1 MTFSQEAV
9 RDKPIGLY
17 VLDDTSPFL
26 DRTGLASAASFVGSA
41 EAHGISLIAGS
52 LFSQKANNS
61 NKLAFPTSVY
71 MAGRETQDFSLEA
84 SIRLVRGTNSQPLQ
98 ILSHNGDYDGLIIDG
113 TVVSFSTSYTTEPDS
128 VCSYDIQQDQ
138 EIHVVGV
145 HTSSRNSLYIN
156 GVLVGEV
163 TISDAQEKDSYASSD
178 AALYTG
184 ASTGNDSLLI
194 NGVAFYP
201 HALSGDS
208 VKRHYMASV
217 NMPSSHDV
225 VGIFSG
231 ISTNPGLDAEG
242 ILFDRWW
249 STAEDW
255 KLGAMTGTAVLNDR
269 LQPQFEEDTSIP
281 GDWSTSVDLLM
292 NTTSISGIS
301 IFWSGKGATV
311 EVSLDGITWVEASNG
326 YRLPII
332 PPGFNPTDKDLFV
345 RITFVGG
352 IENDDSYIDN
362 LNIVASRTESVTT
375 LGGRSM
381 GFSSASQRREY
392 MVQSVHD
399 NNGVVLGAGATVT
412 LTPDFSESPDAFAR
426 TLELWLKAES
436 TQPTIS
442 VSGTQYINGVANSG
456 NFPTN
461 EWCLVHIVSGS
472 NITGAITI
480 TGPVQIGN
488 IGIYND
494 PLTANDITN
503 VYNQY
508 FANSAVRVDDNSTF
522 SMTQSGEGTRLYGG
536 AWTNGAVN

>member
-9 RDKPIGLY
+9 RDKPLGLY
-17 VLDDTSPFL
+17 ILDDTSPFL
-26 DRTGLASAASFVGSA
+26 DASGLSSAGSFVGSA

-71 MAGRETQDFSLEA
+71 KAGRETQDFSLEA
-84 SIRLVRGTNSQPLQ
+84 SVRLIRGTNSQPLQ
-98 ILSHNGDYDGLIIDG
+98 ILSHNGVYDGLVIDG
-113 TVVSFSTSYTTEPDS
+113 TEVSFSTDYATESDA
-128 VCSYDIQQDQ
+128 VCIFDIQQDQ

-156 GVLVGEV
+156 GVLVAEA
-163 TISDAQEKDSYASSD
+163 TITDAQEKDSFASSD

-184 ASTGNDSLLI
+184 ASTGNDSILI

-208 VKRHYMASV
+208 VRRHYMASV

-225 VGIFSG
+225 VGVFSG
-231 ISTNPGLDAEG
+231 VSTNPGLDAEG

-249 STAEDW
+249 STEADW
-255 KLGAMTGTAVLNDR
+255 KLGALTGTAVLNDR

-281 GDWSTSVDLLM
+281 GDWSTSVDLNM

-311 EVSLDGITWVEASNG
+311 EVSLDANTWVEASNG

-345 RITFVGG
+345 RITFDGG
-352 IENDDSYIDN
+352 VLNDDSYIDN
-362 LNIVASRTESVTT
+362 LNIVASRTDSVAT

-381 GFSSASQRREY
+381 AFSSASQRREY

-399 NNGVVLGAGATVT
+399 NNGVVLGAGATVELT
-412 LTPDFSESPDAFAR
+412 ADLTDTPDTFAR

-442 VSGTQYINGVANSG
+442 VSGTKYINGVASASA
-456 NFPTN
+456 FPTN

-472 NITGAITI
+472 DITGPITI

-488 IGIYND
+488 IGIYNYS
-494 PLTANDITN
+494 LTATDVTN

-508 FANSAVRVDDNSTF
+508 FANSAVRVDDTSAF
-522 SMTQSGEGTRLYGG
+522 SITQSGEGTRLYGG